1 MNQSVK
7 VSTNAAKSSGGGLG
21 FITVINIVLAVLI
34 NLNIGTEKLQAFF
47 YQNGFGRW
55 YYECLEGWSCIP
67 FIILFPTCVAL
78 AIAAV
83 VGAIVFLAY
92 FIGDKLSDIP

>member
-1 MNQSVK
+1 MKGVNSNAVK
-7 VSTNAAKSSGGGLG
+7 SSSGGGLG
-21 FITVINIVLAVLI
+21 ITSIINIVLAVLI

-47 YQNGFGRW
+47 YQNDFGRW

-78 AIAAV
+78 AIAVV
-83 VGAIVFLAY
+83 VGVIVFLAY
-92 FIGDKLSDIP
+92 FIGDRLSDIP